1 VRTKEILRIKSLN
14 LFQKGIGDIFNLKL
28 IWEKPVIVFYKERLE
43 EPETK
48 AMVVIKAK
56 RLEILKEK
64 GDSEMSGTINDFF
77 PLMGDIDYVSSEDGK
92 SDRYVLCWFDD
103 SEDDFSKSWRRLIGV
118 TFSQGLTFS
127 TDRKGK
133 RTYNASF
140 SAKSGKL
147 N

>member
-1 VRTKEILRIKSLN
+1 MKSLN
-14 LFQKGIGDIFNLKL
+14 LFQKGIGEIFNLKL

-56 RLEILKEK
+56 RLEIIKEK
-64 GDSEMSGTINDFF
+64 GNSEMSGTINDFF
-77 PLMGDIDYVSSEDGK
+77 PLMGDIDYISSEEGK

-103 SEDDFSKSWRRLIGV
+103 RKDDFSKSWRRLIKV
-118 TFSQGLTFS
+118 TFSQGFTFS
-127 TDRKGK
+127 TNRKGK

>member
-1 VRTKEILRIKSLN
+1 M
-14 LFQKGIGDIFNLKL
+14 KL

-43 EPETK
+43 KPETK

-64 GDSEMSGTINDFF
+64 RDSEMSGTINDFF
-77 PLMGDIDYVSSEDGK
+77 PLMGDIDYVSSEEGK
-92 SDRYVLCWFDD
+92 SDSYVLCWFDD
-103 SEDDFSKSWRRLIGV
+103 SEDDFSTSWRRLIGV
-118 TFSQGLTFS
+118 TFSQGLSFS
-127 TDRKGK
+127 TEREGK

-140 SAKSGKL
+140 SANSGKL

>member
-1 VRTKEILRIKSLN
+1 MK
-14 LFQKGIGDIFNLKL
+14 LF
-28 IWEKPVIVFYKERLE
+28 WEKPVIVFYKERLK

-48 AMVVIKAK
+48 AMAVIKAK
-56 RLEILKEK
+56 RLEIIKEK
-64 GDSEMSGTINDFF
+64 EDSDMKGNISDFF
-77 PLMGDIDYVSSEDGK
+77 PLMGDIDYVSSEEGK
-92 SDRYVLCWFDD
+92 SDRYIICWFDD

-127 TDRKGK
+127 TNRKGK

-140 SAKSGKL
+140 SAGSGKL